1 MRAGDAPAR
10 RGRVKVRKSEGRSS
24 RRDESAHGQ
33 DADGNGSNSR
43 GEVSLL
49 RPLKAA
55 ETVAR
60 TIVGEIQS
68 QRLPPGAGLPSEAAM
83 LEKYGVSRESLREG
97 LRLLEV
103 QGMITIRRGPGG
115 GPFVGSVD
123 AAHLGRVSALFYNM
137 AGATYEEL
145 LESWVWAEAELAERA
160 ARNPDAELRAARM
173 EPFLH
178 EHDHTPDGLGSYLE
192 RHAGFHHAVAG
203 LAGNRVLAL
212 SLQTYGQIVAHHV
225 AVLADPRLLRDVLV
239 DDHLHI
245 AKAVMLGR
253 PRQARDLMG
262 SHLRGVAAYCRDRLG
277 IPLDSPVEW
286 L

>member
-1 MRAGDAPAR
+1 VGKVKTRDTEGRPAR
-10 RGRVKVRKSEGRSS
+10 GGKGGPGAS
-24 RRDESAHGQ
+24 RNVVNECGT
-33 DADGNGSNSR
+33 GPNG

-55 ETVAR
+55 ESVAR

-68 QRLPPGAGLPSEAAM
+68 KQLPPGASLPSEAAM

-115 GPFVGSVD
+115 GPIVGSVD

-137 AGATYEEL
+137 DGASYEEL
-145 LESWVWAEAELAERA
+145 LDAWVWAEAELAERA
-160 ARNPDAELRAARM
+160 ARYPDAKIRAARM
-173 EPFLH
+173 EPFQH
-178 EHDHTPDGLGSYLE
+178 EHDDTPEGLGTYLE

-212 SLQTYGQIVAHHV
+212 SLQTYGRIVAHHV
-225 AVLADPRLLRDVLV
+225 AVLADPRQLRDVLV

-245 AKAVMLGR
+245 AKAITLGR
-253 PRQARDLMG
+253 PRQARELMTT
-262 SHLRGVAAYCRDRLG
+262 HLGGVVEYCRARLTV
-277 IPLDSPVEW
+277 PLDSPVEW

>member
-1 MRAGDAPAR
+1 MGN
-10 RGRVKVRKSEGRSS
+10 VKVREAEGQRTPGGAATS
-24 RRDESAHGQ
+24 RKAVKERGPAN
-33 DADGNGSNSR
+33 ANG

-55 ETVAR
+55 ESVAR

-68 QRLPPGAGLPSEAAM
+68 RRLAPGASLPSEAAM

-115 GPFVGSVD
+115 GPIVGSVD

-137 AGATYEEL
+137 DGATYEEL
-145 LESWVWAEAELAERA
+145 LESWVWAEGELAERA
-160 ARNPDAELRAARM
+160 ARYPDAKLRAARM

-178 EHDHTPDGLGSYLE
+178 EHDDTPEGLGTYLE
-192 RHAGFHHAVAG
+192 RHAGFHGSVAG
-203 LAGNRVLAL
+203 LASNRVLAL

-225 AVLADPRLLRDVLV
+225 AVLADPRQLRDVLV
-239 DDHLHI
+239 DDHRHI
-245 AKAVMLGR
+245 AKAIALGR
-253 PRQARDLMG
+253 PRQARELMTA
-262 SHLRGVAAYCRDRLG
+262 HLRGVVEYCRERLTV
-277 IPLDSPVEW
+277 PLDSPIEW

>member
-1 MRAGDAPAR
+1 MPRNTP
-10 RGRVKVRKSEGRSS
+10 RS
-24 RRDESAHGQ
+24 DV
-33 DADGNGSNSR
+33 NGSRSAAR

-68 QRLPPGAGLPSEAAM
+68 KSLPPGTSLPSEATM
-83 LEKYGVSRESLREG
+83 LEQYGVSRESLREG

-115 GPFVGSVD
+115 GPIVGSVD

-145 LESWVWAEAELAERA
+145 FDAWVWAETELAERA
-160 ARNPDAELRAARM
+160 ARNPDGALRATRM
-173 EPFLH
+173 EPFLQQH
-178 EHDHTPDGLGSYLE
+178 EHSEERLGPYLE
-192 RHAGFHHAVAG
+192 EHAGFHHAVAT
-203 LAGNRVLAL
+203 LAGNRVLSL
-212 SLQTYGQIVAHHV
+212 SLETYGQIVTHHV
-225 AVLADPRLLRDVLV
+225 AVLDDPRKLRAVLT
-239 DDHLHI
+239 DDHQHI
-245 AKAVMLGR
+245 AKAVVAGR
-253 PRQARDLMG
+253 CRRARELMEN
-262 SHLRGVAAYCRDRLG
+262 HLRGVVDYCRSRLAV
-277 IPLDSPVEW
+277 PLNSPVEW